1 MERKVIKE
9 HFWNTGVNGDVQL
22 TSDNLGWPEMLKE
35 DAKSDYSEIIFTNC
49 LELVRFTL
57 LFYWTRD
64 ENFYTIETEKC
75 PIEVRRI
82 YQDPEWDGKCE
93 FLKAGTE
100 KTGPNTASS
109 GEVIATFED
118 PTRIWTQLQ
127 IDGIP
132 ISRIIE
138 ESVIIT
144 WD

>member
-35 DAKSDYSEIIFTNC
+35 DAKSDYSETIFRYC
-49 LELVRFTL
+49 IEIVGFTL